1 MASAATSIRRR
12 VGGRP
17 QRPATGT
24 VTFVPNAA
32 EAARL
37 KSLNTQAKTANTTAK
52 ANQNNTGT
60 TTTTT
65 GGKQPFLQHRQQ
77 RNTNQHQR
85 PAGKPDDPADDIVIV
100 LRGVQRLDRPE
111 VAAEVLN
118 EIKNVS
124 KRVIPQATPTQIHK
138 VEEIRQADRQAE
150 TKKRRKGQDQNQS

>member
-124 KRVIPQATPTQIHK
+124 KRVIPPTSHPTQ
-138 VEEIRQADRQAE
+138 VQV
-150 TKKRRKGQDQNQS
+150 